1 MFCGK
6 YLLQHGP
13 SVTQHSEQPFKEPS
27 MTTLFRLDASI
38 RAEGSISR
46 EVADSVQRPWL
57 AEHPD
62 ARIVHRDLGL
72 EPIPLDSW
80 ISANAARSTPEPEQT
95 PQQQQAVALA
105 ATLRDELLAADAYL
119 FAVPLYNFGVP
130 SNLKTWVDV
139 LLTLP
144 EMGSGGPAP
153 LAGRPAVLVV
163 SRGGGYSA
171 GTPREGWDHSTPWLQ
186 RIFADVLKLELRTVT
201 AELTL
206 ANVVPAMAGLK
217 DLAAQSLTDA
227 HLAADQHGRELA
239 RAAARTAA

>member
-1 MFCGK
+1 MT
-6 YLLQHGP
+6 LL
-13 SVTQHSEQPFKEPS
+13 
-27 MTTLFRLDASI
+27 RLDASL

-46 EVADSVQRPWL
+46 EVADSVQRAWQ
-57 AEHPD
+57 AEHPGSP
-62 ARIVHRDLGL
+62 IVRRDLGL

-80 ISANAARSTPEPEQT
+80 IAANSARSTPLEQQTPEQK
-95 PQQQQAVALA
+95 QGAALA
-105 ATLRDELLAADAYL
+105 RSLRDELLDADAYL

-130 SNLKTWVDV
+130 SNLKTWVDL

-144 EMGSGGPAP
+144 ELSGGGPAP

-163 SRGGGYSA
+163 SRGGGYGE

-186 RIFADVLKLELRTVT
+186 RIFTDVFKLELRTVT

-217 DLAAQSLTDA
+217 DLAAQSLAEA
-227 HLAADQHGRELA
+227 HVAADRHGAEIA
-239 RAAARTAA
+239 RQVARQPVRVN